1 MWREQV
7 FSYCSRFEGG
17 KPKCGHHIE
26 LQGSCTTAHRFSHTC
41 LIFLSKFEVF
51 YCVTTGLGIFL
62 LLYRACMKREY
73 DFFVRVKVLAVEIAS
88 TIVFLVLVCW
98 AAVWEIR
105 HLFGR

>member
-1 MWREQV
+1 
-7 FSYCSRFEGG
+7 
-17 KPKCGHHIE
+17 
-26 LQGSCTTAHRFSHTC
+26 
-41 LIFLSKFEVF
+41 
-51 YCVTTGLGIFL
+51 
-62 LLYRACMKREY
+62 MKREY